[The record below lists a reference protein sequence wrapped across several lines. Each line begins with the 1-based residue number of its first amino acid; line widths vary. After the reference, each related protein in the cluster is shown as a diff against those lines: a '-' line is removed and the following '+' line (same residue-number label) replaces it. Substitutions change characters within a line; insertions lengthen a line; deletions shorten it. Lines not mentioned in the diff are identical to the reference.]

1 VFAASEALDA
11 APTESLKLLR
21 LLPPSV
27 LVMARA
33 LVLMPLIMC
42 AVLTAACAQSSARA
56 ILSDQPSTAPGTKIT
71 MRNWQRY
78 RQFMSQ
84 GMIALFEGSH
94 FWRMPDD
101 VVIEIGPPISIP
113 LPEKYQQDT
122 NAHASRVRLVQQPD
136 GGYVPSGYVAGVP
149 FPEPLNG
156 DPALIGER
164 IFWDLYYRYQP
175 RVQGAANFSYSIDR
189 AGDMTQT
196 SESTYVQSQLTF
208 LSDPGMPAT
217 APDADTAIYT
227 AKFNE
232 QVSPE
237 QSKYSTLLDLLPAD
251 PTRLDEL
258 YEYVPTLRRSLRLS
272 QAARCAP
279 VFGSDYLVDDENDG
293 PPGLPQLFEVS
304 YLGQQK
310 ILALVHAAPEAFD
323 SPGTAV
329 NLDPHYY
336 FPGGAGVVPFPR
348 PSAGRWELRDSYVI
362 ALERLPQFSNGYC
375 YGKRVL
381 YVDKENYFAGAQLD
395 LYDSSGQLFKSQL
408 IFSYPERIPGTER
421 DLAQLVAGSNTSFLI
436 NFKDRHLSLEPNLR
450 ACINSECAGYGYLDI
465 RRYASPDGLMK
476 IAQ

>member
-1 VFAASEALDA
+1 MVVAKAIIIA
-11 APTESLKLLR
+11 
-21 LLPPSV
+21 
-27 LVMARA
+27 
-33 LVLMPLIMC
+33 PLIVC
-42 AVLTAACAQSSARA
+42 AVLTVAGAQNNARA

-78 RQFMSQ
+78 RRFMSQ

-101 VVIEIGPPISIP
+101 VVIEIGPTTSIP
-113 LPEKYQQDT
+113 SPEKYQQDT
-122 NAHASRVRLVQQPD
+122 RVNAGRVGLLRLPG
-136 GGYVPSGYVAGVP
+136 GGYVPTGYVAGAP
-149 FPEPLNG
+149 FPEPLKGN
-156 DPALIGER
+156 PNLTGER
-164 IFWDLYYRYQP
+164 IFWNLYYRYQP
-175 RVQGAANFSYSIDR
+175 RVQGAQNFSYSIDR
-189 AGDMTQT
+189 AGNMTQT
-196 SESTYVQSQLTF
+196 SESTYVQSQLTY

-217 APDADTAIYT
+217 APGADSSIYI

-232 QVSPE
+232 QISPE

-279 VFGSDYLVDDENDG
+279 VFGSDYLVDDESNG
-293 PPGLPQLFEVS
+293 PPGLPQLFAVQ
-304 YLGQQK
+304 YLGEQK
-310 ILALVHAAPEAFD
+310 MLALVHAAPQAFD
-323 SPGTAV
+323 SAGTAV
-329 NLDPHYY
+329 GLDPRYY
-336 FPGGAGVVPFPR
+336 YPGGAGVVPFPR
-348 PSAGRWELRDSYVI
+348 PSAGLWELRDTYVI

-395 LYDSSGQLFKSQL
+395 LYDSDGQLFKSQL
-408 IFSYPERIPGTER
+408 IFSYPERVPGTAH

-450 ACINSECAGYGYLDI
+450 ACINSDCARNGYLDI

-476 IAQ
+476 ILQ

>member
-1 VFAASEALDA
+1 MVIAPLIIFAA
-11 APTESLKLLR
+11 
-21 LLPPSV
+21 
-27 LVMARA
+27 
-33 LVLMPLIMC
+33 
-42 AVLTAACAQSSARA
+42 LTAAGAQIAAPA

-71 MRNWQRY
+71 MHNWPRY

-94 FWRMPDD
+94 FWRMPEDIA
-101 VVIEIGPPISIP
+101 IEIGPTISIA
-113 LPEKYQQDT
+113 LPQKYQQDT
-122 NAHASRVRLVQQPD
+122 RSNADRVRLVRQPD

-149 FPEPLNG
+149 FPEPLKG

-175 RVQGAANFSYSIDR
+175 RVQGAENFSYSIDR
-189 AGDMTQT
+189 AGNMTQT
-196 SESTYVQSQLTF
+196 SESTYVQSQLTY

-217 APDADTAIYT
+217 APGAESSLFT

-279 VFGSDYLVDDENDG
+279 VFGSDYLVDDENNG
-293 PPGLPQLFEVS
+293 PPGLPQLFKVD
-304 YLGQQK
+304 YLGEQK
-310 ILALVHAAPEAFD
+310 VLALVHATPGAFEAA
-323 SPGTAV
+323 GTAV
-329 NLDPHYY
+329 DLNPRYY
-336 FPGGAGVVPFPR
+336 YPGGAGVVPFPR

-375 YGKRVL
+375 YGKRIL

-408 IFSYPERIPGTER
+408 VFSYPEPIPGTEH
-421 DLAQLVAGSNTSFLI
+421 DAAQLVAGSNTSFLI

-450 ACINSECAGYGYLDI
+450 ACINSECARNGYLDI

>member
-1 VFAASEALDA
+1 VILTKAIAI
-11 APTESLKLLR
+11 T
-21 LLPPSV
+21 V
-27 LVMARA
+27 LF
-33 LVLMPLIMC
+33 IC
-42 AVLTAACAQSSARA
+42 ATLTTVGAQSTARA
-56 ILSDQPSTAPGTKIT
+56 ILSDQPSSAPGTKIT

-101 VVIEIGPPISIP
+101 VVIAVGPTISIP
-113 LPEKYQQDT
+113 LPQKYQHDT
-122 NAHASRVRLVQQPD
+122 KLNADKVRLVKLPD
-136 GGYVPSGYVAGVP
+136 GGYAPSGYVAGLP
-149 FPEPLNG
+149 FPEPLKG
-156 DPALIGER
+156 DPALTGER

-175 RVQGAANFSYSIDR
+175 RVQGAQNFSYSIDR
-189 AGDMTQT
+189 AGNMTQT
-196 SESTYVQSQLTF
+196 SESTYVQSQLTY

-217 APDADTAIYT
+217 APDADSSIYT

-258 YEYVPTLRRSLRLS
+258 FEYVPTLRRSLRLS

-279 VFGSDYLVDDENDG
+279 VFGSDYLVDDENNG
-293 PPGLPQLFEVS
+293 PPGLPQLFSVE
-304 YLGQQK
+304 YLGEQK
-310 ILALVHAAPEAFD
+310 VLALVHAVPEAFD
-323 SPGTAV
+323 SAGTAV
-329 NLDPHYY
+329 GLDPRYY
-336 FPGGAGVVPFPR
+336 YPGGTGVVPFPR
-348 PSAGRWELRDSYVI
+348 PTAGRWELRDSYVI
-362 ALERLPQFSNGYC
+362 AIERLPQFSNDYC

-395 LYDSSGQLFKSQL
+395 LYDSSSQLFKSQL
-408 IFSYPERIPGTER
+408 VFSYPELIPGTES

-436 NFKDRHLSLEPNLR
+436 NFKDRHLSLEPNLH
-450 ACINSECAGYGYLDI
+450 ACINSDCDRDGYLDI

-476 IAQ
+476 IVQ